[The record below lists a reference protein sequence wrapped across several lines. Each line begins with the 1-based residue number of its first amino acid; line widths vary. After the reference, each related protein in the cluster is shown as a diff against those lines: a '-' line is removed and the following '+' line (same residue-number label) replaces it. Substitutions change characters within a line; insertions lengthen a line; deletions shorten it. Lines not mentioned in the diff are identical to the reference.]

1 MTTANTNIERGE
13 DVVSFLKSQHEEIK
27 SRFQQVS
34 SSTGD
39 QRQEAFDGLRRLL
52 AVHETAEEE
61 VVHPRAKK
69 AIASGE
75 SIVDARLSEENE
87 AKKVLA
93 ELEKLDVNSAEFDQR
108 FATFR
113 DDVVAHAEAEERE
126 EFTQLQFEL
135 DDEQLRRM
143 RNAVKLAEATAP
155 TRPHPGVESAPANLL
170 AGPFASMLDRARDA
184 ITGTS

>member
-1 MTTANTNIERGE
+1 MIPANYQIDSAE
-13 DVVSFLKSQHEEIK
+13 DVVSFLKAQHEEIK
-27 SRFQQVS
+27 GRFQQVLGT
-34 SSTGD
+34 TGE
-39 QRQEAFDGLRRLL
+39 QRQAAFDDLRRLL

-61 VVHPRAKK
+61 VVHPRAKR
-69 AIASGE
+69 AITDGE

-93 ELEKLDVNSAEFDQR
+93 ALEELDVNSAEFDQR
-108 FATFR
+108 FAAFQL
-113 DDVVAHAEAEERE
+113 DVIAHAEAEEHQ
-126 EFTQLQFEL
+126 EFAQLRLEL

-155 TRPHPGVESAPANLL
+155 TRPHPGVESATANML

-184 ITGTS
+184 ITGKG